1 MVDSWSGSTFATS
14 TLDNSGRFEGDVSR
28 GLCKSMLEIFQTS
41 SNELLLDVMEI
52 SAMSNQGS
60 GKLDI
65 GNNEINNQTNNADDA
80 ANTTNNTIRKLR
92 TSIELLNQAKARLD
106 A

>member
-1 MVDSWSGSTFATS
+1 
-14 TLDNSGRFEGDVSR
+14 
-28 GLCKSMLEIFQTS
+28 MLEIST
-41 SNELLLDVMEI
+41 I
-52 SAMSNQGS
+52 SNQGS

-92 TSIELLNQAKARLD
+92 LRLNYLIKLRRDLMREVCVILQQFIPALHIFLQQN
-106 A
+106 

>member
-1 MVDSWSGSTFATS
+1 
-14 TLDNSGRFEGDVSR
+14 
-28 GLCKSMLEIFQTS
+28 
-41 SNELLLDVMEI
+41 MEI
-52 SAMSNQGS
+52 STISNQGS